1 MKKLFI
7 LLFFVF
13 PFFSNA
19 EDSIKKSS
27 EDFDNTYIKVGL
39 FANRLTSNFSSVNLH
54 FLDAHSG
61 VNLNKSIGIDQ
72 SFTNVGLDLG
82 LFEKEYSNRIIF
94 NPIHAMLSLNSF
106 ASKALYTEVGTGIG
120 YELPLIKRDIKYS
133 ETDDDIDEGIVS
145 VLKFRFGLQ
154 LDYFFYQK
162 KIASNISSTNSSL
175 IYVGDTPISKTV
187 DINLNQNSW
196 KLTPNFGFN
205 IRLKDAL
212 DLHLSA
218 QYNLLFSSKES
229 LIFREV
235 SQTSNHNRK
244 AVDVGSYVTDSNGQ
258 SIHST
263 ISKLSPW
270 MFKLD
275 LVFQLDL

>member
-7 LLFFVF
+7 LLFVIF
-13 PFFSNA
+13 PFISLA

-39 FANRLTSNFSSVNLH
+39 FSNRLVSNFSSVNLQ

-61 VNLNKSIGIDQ
+61 VNLIKSIGIDQ

-94 NPIHAMLSLNSF
+94 NPIHGMISLNSF
-106 ASKALYTEVGTGIG
+106 SSNALYIEAGSGIG
-120 YELPLIKRDIKYS
+120 YELPLLKRDIKYS

-162 KIASNISSTNSSL
+162 KLASNISSTNSSV
-175 IYVGDTPISKTV
+175 IYVGDTPISKTL

-229 LIFREV
+229 LVFREV

-244 AVDVGSYVTDSNGQ
+244 SVDVGNYLMDVHGQ
-258 SIHST
+258 AIHAN

-275 LVFQLDL
+275 LVFQMDL